1 MAPHFRLHALMRDR
15 DRVNAERPKPPE
27 PGAGILTRRETVR
40 SNALQAARDQPVRHE
55 MFAREILD

>member
-15 DRVNAERPKPPE
+15 DRVNAERPKPPG
-27 PGAGILTRRETVR
+27 PGAGILTRRETVP
-40 SNALQAARDQPVRHE
+40 ALQAARDQPVRHE